1 MTNIDVCLFL
11 PYVVFCT
18 LIHWYNIYI
27 YIYISYLSI
36 YLSIYQSIYLSIYLS
51 IYVPIYLSMY
61 LSIYLSIQGQIQRF
75 WKGVVLYVGHHGW
88 LMKKILGLRWSKK
101 TKITLE
107 IITFWQKISISVF
120 KLCPF
125 LCTMKA
131 CQWNLTNFLKFAN
144 ALIRKE
150 KKTLMQ

>member
-1 MTNIDVCLFL
+1 MCVCFYRMLFFVHLYIDII
-11 PYVVFCT
+11 Y
-18 LIHWYNIYI
+18 IYI
-27 YIYISYLSI
+27 YIYISYPSI
-36 YLSIYQSIYLSIYLS
+36 YLSIY
-51 IYVPIYLSMY
+51 P
-61 LSIYLSIQGQIQRF
+61 SIYLSIQGQIQRF

-120 KLCPF
+120 KLSPF

-131 CQWNLTNFLKFAN
+131 CQWNPTNFLKFAN

-150 KKTLMQ
+150 KKNTYAVVNDKRKTEKKLDFVL